1 MPSMRTLA
9 HGYLS
14 RRVSRRGFLHG
25 MTRSGFSLA
34 AATSALAALSPIRE
48 AEAAAGS
55 KAAGSSAGS
64 SATPV
69 TGTGGKL
76 LVEQLRA
83 AGTRFVFNCNS
94 SGTYPVFDALLGQ
107 SDIQVIEVLQ
117 EGQMVSVAQGYAIA
131 SGQVAFTLNDSGGF
145 PNTLSNVFN
154 ASRDQTPMVVGSERE
169 VSQLQGGRDAYEEWD
184 DFLGPAASFT
194 RWRWSVEAAERIPE
208 ITRRAFTIASAV
220 PGGPVA
226 LAFPRNVLAAE
237 GVRAAVL
244 DRARFILTPHL
255 SPSPSLVEQAARM
268 LLDARNPVLLVGSE
282 VTRSDGAAAVIALAE
297 RIAVPVA
304 QGTSLF
310 ADFPTKHPLYVGND
324 AALAHYRGGVDLVL
338 NLGAVMPYETDVIPS
353 GARVIHA
360 SVDADAVGRIVPTD
374 VGIVASVDETATQLR
389 TALESLAT
397 AHRLDGIRASR
408 AKTVGDFTRISLAA
422 HAALVEKNWDA
433 TPLRWE
439 RVAGELD
446 RLLDPDAI
454 VVSELTQRRWENS
467 VPLPYEAIPQL
478 TGVSQFSFGPGAK
491 MRIGKS
497 TGGALGWGIG
507 AAIGVKLA
515 RPDRQVAALQGDG
528 SFLFGQAETLWTMAR
543 YEVPIIVVVFNNRS
557 YNGPRNQMF
566 GNNSEQL
573 KRGTEMT
580 CWLGNPDVD
589 FAKLA
594 AAFSVKGETV
604 TAPAQLQPA
613 LTRAIESTRE
623 GRPYLID
630 AVVARSGAGA
640 DSAWY
645 PRYSVAAGRTK
656 KV

>member
-1 MPSMRTLA
+1 MPSMRSLVHA
-9 HGYLS
+9 YLS
-14 RRVSRRGFLHG
+14 RRVSRRAFMHG
-25 MTRSGFSLA
+25 MARSGFSLA
-34 AATSALAALSPIRE
+34 AASSALAALAPIRK
-48 AEAAAGS
+48 AEAAGNPA
-55 KAAGSSAGS
+55 AAGQ
-64 SATPV
+64 SATQV

-83 AGTRFVFNCNS
+83 AGTRFIFNCNS
-94 SGTYPVFDALLGQ
+94 SGTHPVFDALVGQ

-145 PNTLSNVFN
+145 PNTLSNLFN
-154 ASRDQTPMVVGSERE
+154 ASRDQTPIVVGSERE
-169 VSQLQGGRDAYEEWD
+169 VSELQGGREAYEEWD
-184 DFLGPAASFT
+184 DFLGPSTSFT

-208 ITRRAFTIASAV
+208 ITRRAFTIASTA

-237 GVRAAVL
+237 GVRAAVF
-244 DRARFILTPHL
+244 DRARFILAPRL
-255 SPSPSLVEQAARM
+255 SPSPPLVEQAARM
-268 LLDARNPVLLVGSE
+268 LLGARNPVLLVGPE
-282 VTRSDGAAAVIALAE
+282 VTRSDAAGAVIALAE
-297 RIAVPVA
+297 RIAVPVV

-310 ADFPTKHPLYVGND
+310 ADYPTKHPLYLGNE
-324 AALAHYRGGVDLVL
+324 AALKHYPEGVDLVL
-338 NLGAVMPYETDVIPS
+338 NLGAVMPYEADVIPS
-353 GARVIHA
+353 GARVVHA
-360 SVDADAVGRIVPTD
+360 SVDADVVGRIVPTD

-389 TALESLAT
+389 TALESLST
-397 AHRLDGIRASR
+397 AARLDAIRASR
-408 AKTVGDFTRISLAA
+408 AKRVGDFTQISLAA
-422 HAALVEKNWDA
+422 HASLVEQNWDA
-433 TPLRWE
+433 NPLRWE

-446 RLLDPDAI
+446 RLLEPDAI
-454 VVSELTQRRWENS
+454 VVSELTQRRWENA
-467 VPLPYEAIPQL
+467 VPLPAPAVPQL
-478 TGVSQFSFGPGAK
+478 TGVSQFTFGPGAK

-515 RPDRQVAALQGDG
+515 RPDRQVVALQGDG

-543 YEVPIIVVVFNNRS
+543 YEVPIIVIVFNNRS
-557 YNGPRNQMF
+557 YNGPRNQIS
-566 GNNSEQL
+566 GGNSEQM

-580 CWLGNPDVD
+580 CYLGNPDVD

-594 AAFSVKGETV
+594 EAFGVKGETV
-604 TAPAQLQPA
+604 TAPAQLKPA
-613 LTRAIESTRE
+613 ITRAIESTRD

-630 AVVARSGAGA
+630 AVIARSGAGA

-645 PRYSVAAGRTK
+645 PRYSVAAARTK